1 MADQNY
7 LKNIAI
13 VGAGGN
19 VGSAALK
26 HLLASDRN
34 FNITILTQPTST
46 STFPTHPRLTVQK
59 GTFTDANFLTPAL
72 QNQDALLLALG
83 FRAMDL
89 QPPLITAAVSA
100 GVSYILPTEYAGDGL
115 NEAMIDAVPVFQPKR
130 AARSQIAELG
140 GTWIGIATNPWTDQ
154 SLRLGLCG
162 LDLFARKATLYRD
175 AGTFNMSTLDQVG
188 LGIARVLGLPIRNEE
203 GGSKRASLE
212 HYGNNFVYIS
222 SLHVTQ
228 RELFASAVK
237 ATGTSEAEWEVDEED
252 TVKEWIGRCKEMMSR
267 GEMKGAMGLTFAYY
281 LGKGL
286 GGDYQA
292 KAVEDMKVLGLQEG
306 DLDAVVQAE
315 VEKGPMGPLFG

>member
-7 LKNIAI
+7 LRNIAI

-46 STFPTHPRLTVQK
+46 STFPSHPRLTIQK
-59 GTFTDANFLTPAL
+59 GTFTDSNFLTPVL

-89 QPPLITAAVSA
+89 QPHLLTAAVHA
-100 GVSYILPTEYAGDGL
+100 GVKYILPTEYAGDGL
-115 NEAMIDAVPVFQPKR
+115 NDSMIDAVPVFQPKR
-130 AARSQIAELG
+130 AARRQIEELG
-140 GTWIGIATNPWTDQ
+140 GTWIGITTNPWADQ

-162 LDLFARKATLYRD
+162 IDLFARKAVLYRD
-175 AGTFNMSTLDQVG
+175 AGRFNMSMLEQVG
-188 LGIARVLGLPIRNEE
+188 QGIARVLSLPVQNPQDQ
-203 GGSKRASLE
+203 RASLE
-212 HYGNNFVYIS
+212 FYGNNFVYIS
-222 SLHVTQ
+222 SFHVTQ
-228 RELFASAVK
+228 RELLESARR
-237 ATGTSEAEWEVDEED
+237 ATQTSEAEWEVEED
-252 TVKEWIGRCKEMMSR
+252 SVRDWIERCKGMMAK

-281 LGKGL
+281 LGEGL
-286 GGDYQA
+286 GGDYQD
-292 KAVEDMKVLGLQEG
+292 KAMEDMKVLGLREG
-306 DLDAVVQAE
+306 DLDAVVKAE

>member
-7 LKNIAI
+7 IKNIAI

-46 STFPTHPRLTVQK
+46 STFPSHPRLTIQK
-59 GTFTDANFLTPAL
+59 GTFTDPDFLTTTI

-89 QPPLITAAVSA
+89 QPHLITAAVSA
-100 GVSYILPTEYAGDGL
+100 GVKYILPTEYAGDGL
-115 NEAMIDAVPVFQPKR
+115 NDSMIDAVPVFQPKR
-130 AARSQIAELG
+130 AARRQIEELG
-140 GTWIGIATNPWTDQ
+140 GTWIGITTNPWADQ
-154 SLRLGLCG
+154 SLRLGLLG
-162 LDLFARKATLYRD
+162 IDLFARKAVLYRD
-175 AGTFNMSTLDQVG
+175 AGKFNMSTLDQVG
-188 LGIARVLGLPIRNEE
+188 LGIARVLSLPVENPQDR
-203 GGSKRASLE
+203 RASLE
-212 HYGNNFVYIS
+212 YYGNNFVYIS

-228 RELFASAVK
+228 RELFASALK
-237 ATGTSEAEWEVDEED
+237 ATRTSEAEWELDEGD
-252 TVKEWIGRCKEMMSR
+252 TVKDWIERCKGMMAQ

-281 LGKGL
+281 LGEGL

-292 KAVEDMKVLGLQEG
+292 KAVEDMKVLGLREG
-306 DLDAVVQAE
+306 DLDAVVKAE

>member
-46 STFPTHPRLTVQK
+46 STFPTHPRLTIHK
-59 GTFTDANFLTPAL
+59 GTFTDPNFLHSAL
-72 QNQDALLLALG
+72 QNHDALLLALG

-89 QPPLITAAVSA
+89 QPPLITAAVTA
-100 GVSYILPTEYAGDGL
+100 GISYILPTEYAGDGL
-115 NEAMIDAVPVFQPKR
+115 NDEMITAVPVFQPKR
-130 AARSQIAELG
+130 AARQHIASLG

-162 LDLFARKATLYRD
+162 IDLFARKATLYRD
-175 AGTFNMSTLDQVG
+175 AGRFNMSTLDQVG
-188 LGIARVLGLPIRNEE
+188 LGIARVLGLPVKNEGE
-203 GGSKRASLE
+203 SKRASLE
-212 HYGNNFVYIS
+212 YYANNFVYIS

-237 ATGTSEAEWEVDEED
+237 ATGTSEAEWEVDEGD
-252 TVKEWIGRCKEMMSR
+252 TVKDWIERCKDMMSR

-281 LGKGL
+281 LGEGL

-292 KAVEDMKVLGLQEG
+292 KAVEDMKVLGLRKG
-306 DLDAVVQAE
+306 DLDAVVKTE

>member
-46 STFPTHPRLTVQK
+46 STFPSHPRLTIQK
-59 GTFTDANFLTPAL
+59 GTFTDPNFLTPAL
-72 QNQDALLLALG
+72 QNQDALILALG

-89 QPPLITAAVSA
+89 QPHLITAAVSA
-100 GVSYILPTEYAGDGL
+100 GVKYILPTEYAGDGL
-115 NEAMIDAVPVFQPKR
+115 NEEMINAVPVFQPKR
-130 AARSQIAELG
+130 LARQQIAELG

-154 SLRLGLCG
+154 SLRLGLLG
-162 LDLFARKATLYRD
+162 IDLFTRKATLYRD
-175 AGTFNMSTLDQVG
+175 AGKFNMSTLDQVG

-203 GGSKRASLE
+203 DQRASLGY
-212 HYGNNFVYIS
+212 YGNNFVYIS

-228 RELFASAVK
+228 RELFASAVE
-237 ATGTSEAEWEVDEED
+237 ATGTSEAEWEVDEND
-252 TVKEWIGRCKEMMSR
+252 TVREWIERCKEMMSR

-281 LGKGL
+281 LGEGL

-292 KAVEDMKVLGLQEG
+292 KAVEDMKVLGLREG
-306 DLDAVVQAE
+306 DLDAVVKAE

>member
-46 STFPTHPRLTVQK
+46 STFPSHPRLTIQK
-59 GTFTDANFLTPAL
+59 GTFTDSDFLTTTL

-89 QPPLITAAVSA
+89 QPHLITAAVSA
-100 GVSYILPTEYAGDGL
+100 GVKYILPTEYAGDGL
-115 NEAMIDAVPVFQPKR
+115 NDPMIDAVPVFQPKR
-130 AARSQIAELG
+130 AARRQIEELG
-140 GTWIGIATNPWTDQ
+140 GTWIGITTNPWADQ

-162 LDLFARKATLYRD
+162 IDLFARKAVLYPD
-175 AGTFNMSTLDQVG
+175 ARRFNMSTLDQVG
-188 LGIARVLGLPIRNEE
+188 LGIARVMSLPVQNAQDR
-203 GGSKRASLE
+203 RASLE
-212 HYGNNFVYIS
+212 YYANNFVYIS
-222 SLHVTQ
+222 SFHVTQ
-228 RELFASAVK
+228 RELLASARR
-237 ATGTSEAEWEVDEED
+237 ATQTSAGDWVVDEED
-252 TVKEWIGRCKEMMSR
+252 TVREWIGRCQGMMAK

-292 KAVEDMKVLGLQEG
+292 KALEDMKVLGLHEG
-306 DLDAVVQAE
+306 DLDAVVKAE